1 MKRIDLVMSF
11 RLKFLCAYFSLS
23 LSLFLAD
30 NRSFQPRTSARAIDV
45 GDINVGVQTNSLT
58 SQQRLVV
65 YQFLSTGIY
74 VSPVYTASV

>member
-11 RLKFLCAYFSLS
+11 RLKFLCAYFFSLS
-23 LSLFLAD
+23 LFFLAD

-74 VSPVYTASV
+74 VSPVYTAV